1 MKRVRDY
8 SNGQLNWVR
17 ENYVFQRNR
26 IRKFSAHQVL
36 RLRESYKFQQQTL
49 NKLLENLPSLYV
61 ENCRTG
67 SCSRAESAYFDDPQV
82 LAEEDNLSHVSL
94 YYTPTD
100 QQSPR
105 TSPARPWHPA
115 FVPDLQIISVPK
127 KSTDHARVFRAG
139 QIDREQT
146 ATVHCPLI
154 RSEIHLPTPV
164 CDNVANG
171 ECIDDTSV

>member
-36 RLRESYKFQQQTL
+36 RLRESYKYQQQTL

-67 SCSRAESAYFDDPQV
+67 SCARAESAYFEDP
-82 LAEEDNLSHVSL
+82 LAEDNLSHVSL

-105 TSPARPWHPA
+105 TSPSRPWHPA
-115 FVPDLQIISVPK
+115 FVPDLQIHSVPK
-127 KSTDHARVFRAG
+127 KSTDHARVFTAG
-139 QIDREQT
+139 QIDRD
-146 ATVHCPLI
+146 AVHCPI
-154 RSEIHLPTPV
+154 TRSETHPTPLQEPTDDA
-164 CDNVANG
+164 CL
-171 ECIDDTSV
+171 DDTAV